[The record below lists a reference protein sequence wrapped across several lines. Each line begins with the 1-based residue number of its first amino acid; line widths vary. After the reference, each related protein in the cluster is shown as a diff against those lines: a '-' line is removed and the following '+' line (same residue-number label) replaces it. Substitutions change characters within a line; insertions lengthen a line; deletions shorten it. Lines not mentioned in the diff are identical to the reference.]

1 MWGTRG
7 RCALGPDGGSV
18 CGEGCLSSGL
28 EAPVLPGG
36 WHRVNDQFVAAL
48 EDEDDRLEQ
57 ASLGIEAEPKFAVG
71 PVLLVEGLHPERPVG
86 RLDSVLC
93 EHSGVER
100 AVMDSHPA

>member
-1 MWGTRG
+1 MSVAVRLPVG
-7 RCALGPDGGSV
+7 RSV
-18 CGEGCLSSGL
+18 CGEGCLSSGQ
-28 EAPVLPGG
+28 EAPVLPAG

-86 RLDSVLC
+86 CLDSVLC
-93 EHSGVER
+93 EASGFES
-100 AVMDSHPA
+100 AVVYAHPA